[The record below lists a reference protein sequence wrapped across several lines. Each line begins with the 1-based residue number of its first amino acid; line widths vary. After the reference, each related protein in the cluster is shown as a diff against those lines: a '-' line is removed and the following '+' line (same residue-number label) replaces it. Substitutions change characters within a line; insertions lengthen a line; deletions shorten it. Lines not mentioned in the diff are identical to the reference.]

1 MTCLPFKD
9 TKPHASID
17 LFCLTYAGGSSA
29 VYRDWDRLF
38 PSWISVRPIEYPG
51 RGTRMGE
58 RLENDPDRLAG
69 DIVEGLKPHM
79 KRPFAIFGHSLG
91 AALGYRMTLLL
102 QEKTP
107 PLAFFASGR
116 HSPACAD
123 PAPQRAHLCD
133 DDLLAEVRSLNGSP
147 SEVLENRELMALLL
161 PIIRNDFHMS
171 EAIRAERDA
180 RRITC
185 PLHVFGGVDD
195 PEVPPRGIAQWR
207 NVSADAFSTTMLDG
221 DHFFLHHAQHV
232 QAISARIADVL
243 MPHASGQ
250 TETRRRA

>member
-1 MTCLPFKD
+1 MTCLPFKT
-9 TKPHASID
+9 TKPMATID

-58 RLENDPDRLAG
+58 TLVGDPDRLAR
-69 DIVEGLKPHM
+69 DLADELQPQLT
-79 KRPFAIFGHSLG
+79 RPFAIFGHSLG

-102 QEKTP
+102 QQKVP
-107 PLAFFASGR
+107 PLAFFPSGR
-116 HSPACAD
+116 HSPDCAD

-133 DDLLAEVRSLNGSP
+133 DDLLTEVKSLNGSP

-161 PIIRNDFHMS
+161 PIIRNDFRMS
-171 EAIRAERDA
+171 EAIRAEPDA
-180 RRITC
+180 RHITC
-185 PLHVFGGVDD
+185 PMHAFGGSND
-195 PEVPPRGIAQWR
+195 PEVPPQGIARWQ
-207 NVSADAFSTTMLDG
+207 NVAADAFSTTMFDG

-232 QAISARIADVL
+232 QAIAARIAEIL
-243 MPHASGQ
+243 MPLASGQ
-250 TETRRRA
+250 AQTRRRA